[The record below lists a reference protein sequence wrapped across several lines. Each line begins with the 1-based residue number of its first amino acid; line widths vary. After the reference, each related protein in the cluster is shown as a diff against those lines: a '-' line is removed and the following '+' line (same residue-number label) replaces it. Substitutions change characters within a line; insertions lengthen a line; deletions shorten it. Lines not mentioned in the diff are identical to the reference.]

1 MEALANGCPNLVKVK
16 VKKCRAVTYG
26 CADLF
31 RIKRGSLAVNLD
43 SEHQDASAG
52 DGVVQENIGFTPIS
66 TSSCKLRQCL
76 ATATNPSSPIRFAFQ
91 PSI

>member
-16 VKKCRAVTYG
+16 VKKCRAVTYE

-43 SEHQDASAG
+43 SGEPEHQDASAG
-52 DGVVQENIGFTPIS
+52 DGVVQENIGPNVLWLS
-66 TSSCKLRQCL
+66 LG
-76 ATATNPSSPIRFAFQ
+76 
-91 PSI
+91 